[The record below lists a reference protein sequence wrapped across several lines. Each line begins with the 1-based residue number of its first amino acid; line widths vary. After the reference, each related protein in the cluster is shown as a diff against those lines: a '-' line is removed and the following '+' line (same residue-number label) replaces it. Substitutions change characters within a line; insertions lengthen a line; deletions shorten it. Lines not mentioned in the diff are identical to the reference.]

1 MASPAPDDLAR
12 ALRTHFALGMDAPA
26 GDAEFNALALAVF
39 AYQYDALPAY
49 HEFCQRRGA
58 LPSRLRHW
66 TEIPAVPAQAFKDV
80 RLWCDDDGITPPA
93 AVFRTSGTTA
103 EGRSGEHYMSAS
115 GLAHYDASLVPT
127 FRAYVLPEVDAGAR
141 AELALIALGPAPADA
156 PHSSLWHMVDV
167 AGRALFTAPAR
178 WFMDGD
184 GGLDADGLGAAF
196 DDAARTGRGVCLFA
210 TDLALDRFVAAREA
224 RGARVALPKGSRVVR
239 TGGAKGRRTALDPAA
254 LVARVQATL
263 GVPAARCVSEYG
275 MTELASQFYDDALAL
290 AAGGAGATPAAPVD
304 ERLFAGP
311 PWLRAT
317 VVDVR
322 TLEPL
327 GPGRP
332 GLLRFCDL
340 ANVGSAMVVQTEDF
354 GVLATDDALAAAGR
368 ATAPPA
374 GLRPFRLIGRATG
387 SEARGCSLDAEE
399 VPA

>member
-12 ALRTHFALGMDAPA
+12 ALRAHFALGMDAPA

-80 RLWCDDDGITPPA
+80 RLWCDDDGVTPPA

-103 EGRSGEHYMSAS
+103 EGRSGKHYMSAS

-127 FRAYVLPEVDAGAR
+127 FRAYVLPELVAGAR
-141 AELALIALGPAPADA
+141 SELALAALGPSPADA

-167 AGRALFTAPAR
+167 AGRALFAAPAR
-178 WFMDGD
+178 WYMDGE
-184 GGLDADGLGAAF
+184 GGLDADGLHGALEA
-196 DDAARTGRGVCLFA
+196 AARAGRGVCLFA
-210 TDLALDRFVAAREA
+210 TDLALDRFVATLEA
-224 RGARVALPKGSRVVR
+224 RGARVALPAGSRVVR

-263 GVPAARCVSEYG
+263 GVPAARCLSEYG
-275 MTELASQFYDDALAL
+275 MTELASQFYDDALARGVD
-290 AAGGAGATPAAPVD
+290 AAVG

-327 GPGRP
+327 GPGQP
-332 GLLRFCDL
+332 GLLRHCDL
-340 ANVGSAMVVQTEDF
+340 ANVGSALVVQTEDF
-354 GVLATDDALAAAGR
+354 GVLATDDALVGAGR
-368 ATAPPA
+368 AAAPPA

>member
-1 MASPAPDDLAR
+1 MASPAPEDLAR
-12 ALRTHFALGMDAPA
+12 ALRAHFAQGMDAPA

-80 RLWCDDDGITPPA
+80 RLWCDDDGVTPPA

-103 EGRSGEHYMSAS
+103 EGRFGEHYMSAS

-127 FRAYVLPEVDAGAR
+127 FRAYVLPELGAGAR
-141 AELALIALGPAPADA
+141 SELALAALGPSPADA
-156 PHSSLWHMVDV
+156 PHSSLWHMVEV

-184 GGLDADGLGAAF
+184 GGLDADGLKGALE
-196 DDAARTGRGVCLFA
+196 DAARTGRGVCLFT
-210 TDLALDRFVAAREA
+210 TDLALARFVAALEA
-224 RGARVALPKGSRVVR
+224 RGARVALPAGSRVVR

-263 GVPAARCVSEYG
+263 GVPATCCVSEYG
-275 MTELASQFYDDALAL
+275 MTELASQFYDDALARGVD
-290 AAGGAGATPAAPVD
+290 AAVD
-304 ERLFAGP
+304 ARLFAGP

-327 GPGRP
+327 GPGQP

-340 ANVGSAMVVQTEDF
+340 ANVGSALVVQTEDF
-354 GVLATDDALAAAGR
+354 GVLASDDALAGTGR
-368 ATAPPA
+368 AAAPPT
-374 GLRPFRLIGRATG
+374 GRRPFRLIGRATG
-387 SEARGCSLDAEE
+387 SEARRAAAAL
-399 VPA
+399 V